1 MDLAL
6 HCNSQQI
13 QGKKIHDKP
22 LCTSRTFASG
32 KETIDYLSENELVSF
47 HIDTLCQ
54 SSQKLGI
61 YTNSVI
67 DFYFLY
73 NMQNP
78 IQYLIFNFSLPFKI
92 QKLHC
97 VDAIYATCF

>member
-13 QGKKIHDKP
+13 QEKKINDKP

-32 KETIDYLSENELVSF
+32 KETIDYLFVIELVSF

-54 SSQKLGI
+54 SSQGLE
-61 YTNSVI
+61 YVPTPVT

-73 NMQNP
+73 NTQNP
-78 IQYLIFNFSLPFKI
+78 ILK
-92 QKLHC
+92 
-97 VDAIYATCF
+97 

>member
-32 KETIDYLSENELVSF
+32 KETIDYLSEN
-47 HIDTLCQ
+47 
-54 SSQKLGI
+54 
-61 YTNSVI
+61 
-67 DFYFLY
+67 
-73 NMQNP
+73 
-78 IQYLIFNFSLPFKI
+78 
-92 QKLHC
+92 
-97 VDAIYATCF
+97 